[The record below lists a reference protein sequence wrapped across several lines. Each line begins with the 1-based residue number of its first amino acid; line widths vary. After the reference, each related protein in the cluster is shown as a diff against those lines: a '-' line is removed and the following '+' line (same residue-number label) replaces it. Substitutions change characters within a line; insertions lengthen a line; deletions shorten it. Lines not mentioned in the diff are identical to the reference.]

1 MRQFHD
7 DLKLFKFR
15 SKSNKHKHNTHYRS
29 PFSVVL
35 VTTVVVKGYLGEDFC
50 YGTGV
55 WCGIK
60 SDLDPEIITT
70 WMYIVDIAWQITCYI
85 STCFLYIFLI
95 FVVRF
100 CKYRSNTQL
109 NYTHFLYQS
118 SNNNLTGHLSI
129 MTMQSVQNFKTQ
141 VSRSY

>member
-1 MRQFHD
+1 MI
-7 DLKLFKFR
+7 
-15 SKSNKHKHNTHYRS
+15 
-29 PFSVVL
+29 L
-35 VTTVVVKGYLGEDFC
+35 VTTVAVKGYLGEDFC

-60 SDLDPEIITT
+60 SNLDPEIITT

-100 CKYRSNTQL
+100 CGVLRKRELIYQMRELFFMKSRKIL
-109 NYTHFLYQS
+109 SKARLKCGFLISYFCRFCVVAC
-118 SNNNLTGHLSI
+118 H
-129 MTMQSVQNFKTQ
+129 SVMNIIALKAQ
-141 VSRSY
+141 VKAEPIA

>member
-1 MRQFHD
+1 MCEPPKLTFCYLTKLMRQFHD
-7 DLKLFKFR
+7 DLR
-15 SKSNKHKHNTHYRS
+15 VRNHTNTNKQNKHYRS

-60 SDLDPEIITT
+60 SNLDPKIITT

-109 NYTHFLYQS
+109 NKTHFLYQS
-118 SNNNLTGHLSI
+118 YNNLTGHLSI
-129 MTMQSVQNFKTQ
+129 MTM
-141 VSRSY
+141 